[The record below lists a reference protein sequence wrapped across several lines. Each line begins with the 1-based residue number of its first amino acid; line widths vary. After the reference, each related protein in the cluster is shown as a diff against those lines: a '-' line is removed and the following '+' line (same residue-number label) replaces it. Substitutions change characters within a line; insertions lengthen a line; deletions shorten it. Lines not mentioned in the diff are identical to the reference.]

1 MSNPTRLP
9 MSLASLTSLKTLP
22 RAPFAALLL
31 CTLLAACGKPEPAA
45 TEKPP
50 AAPTVNGETVTF
62 PGQQDPATLRI
73 VAVASTANQAVTLPG
88 RLAWNE
94 DRTARVY
101 APFAGRLERLSVQ
114 LGQSVARGQALASVS
129 SADVGQAQADLRR
142 AESDLAL
149 AQKTAARTHDLV
161 DAGVLARKEEDQA
174 QADVARANAEAARAR
189 GRIAQYGLHAD
200 QVTMG
205 YTLSAP
211 VAGVVVERNG
221 NPGAE
226 LRTDVSGPALF
237 TISDPRS
244 LWVTLDVDETRL
256 DLVTPGKKVALQVAA
271 WPEQRFEATIV
282 NVGEAVDAASRTVKV
297 RGSVDNAERKLKAE
311 MFVTATLQRESGALP
326 VVPADAV
333 FLVGERQMVFV
344 AKGQGRFERR
354 AVKLR
359 SGGPQGWFVTEGLAG
374 GERVVVGGSLF
385 LNQLLDTAK

>member
-1 MSNPTRLP
+1 MTSKSLP
-9 MSLASLTSLKTLP
+9 RA

-31 CTLLAACGKPEPAA
+31 CALLAACGKPEAPPA
-45 TEKPP
+45 EKPA

-62 PGQQDPATLRI
+62 PGQKDPASLRI

-94 DRTARVY
+94 DHTARVY
-101 APFAGRLERLSVQ
+101 APFAGRLERLNVQ
-114 LGQSVARGQALASVS
+114 LGQSVTRGQALASVS

-174 QADVARANAEAARAR
+174 QADVARATAEAARAR

-211 VAGVVVERNG
+211 LGGVVVERNG

-256 DLVTPGKKVALQVAA
+256 DLVTPGKKIALQVAA

-282 NVGEAVDAASRTVKV
+282 SVGEAVDPASRTVKV
-297 RGSVDNAERKLKAE
+297 RGSVNNPDRRLKAE
-311 MFVTATLQRESGALP
+311 MFVTATLNRDSGGLP

-333 FLVGERQMVFV
+333 FLDGERQMVFV
-344 AKGQGRFERR
+344 AQGSGRFERR

-359 SGGPQGWFVTEGLAG
+359 GGGPQGWLVTEGLAG
-374 GERVVVGGSLF
+374 GERVVVGGALF